1 MFANGDCCPTASHLV
16 RLYIHEANRVYG
28 DKMVNFEDQDLYN
41 KLVLDNIRKN
51 IENLNENM
59 VFETPCL
66 YFHYA
71 EGLSDSKYMPVKSWK
86 TLNTSLVEAQVGYNE
101 LIGAMNLVLFED
113 AMAHI
118 CRLVMFCKYWTL
130 FY

>member
-1 MFANGDCCPTASHLV
+1 MFANGDCCPTSSHLI

-41 KLVLDNIRKN
+41 KLVVDNIRKN
-51 IENLNENM
+51 IETFNDTL
-59 VFETPCL
+59 VFDSPNI

-86 TLNTSLVEAQVGYNE
+86 GLNSSLVEAQVGYNE
-101 LIGAMNLVLFED
+101 LVGAMNLVLFED

-118 CRLVMFCKYWTL
+118 CR
-130 FY
+130 